1 MYLKCFYAKDGSG
14 RVLTSEFM
22 KIINT
27 ILDKLEAPR
36 QFEDLI
42 ALLKI
47 EIDEKYIFSET
58 FFLSDFNT
66 AVKWIILE
74 SGGIDTF
81 NKINW
86 KKNDNV
92 EKG

>member
-14 RVLTSEFM
+14 RMLSSEFI

-27 ILDKLEAPR
+27 ILDKLVAPR
-36 QFEDLI
+36 QFEDVI
-42 ALLKI
+42 ALLKM
-47 EIDEKYIFSET
+47 EIDEKYTFSET
-58 FFLSDFNT
+58 FFLRDFNT

-74 SGGIDTF
+74 SGGIETF

-86 KKNDNV
+86 KK
-92 EKG
+92 E